1 MSQQTKRTFNI
12 FFNLNCKSENV
23 IYLMESTLC
32 NMQYVRKTDTAF
44 NLRLN
49 NHRKNAKKPNS
60 YLAFT
65 HFQGK
70 GHNFNKHAKFIIIDK
85 MVNLLGSKEALQKVL
100 VIREYFWIQ
109 KLEVLVTFG
118 LKQELI
124 K

>member
-1 MSQQTKRTFNI
+1 
-12 FFNLNCKSENV
+12 
-23 IYLMESTLC
+23 
-32 NMQYVRKTDTAF
+32 MQYVRKTDTAF

-49 NHRKNAKKPNS
+49 NHRKDARKPNS

-65 HFQGK
+65 HFQVK

-85 MVNLLGSKEALQKVL
+85 MVNLHGSKEALQKVL

-109 KLEVLVTFG
+109 KLEAIVTFG